1 MPKYGISLLLWTDKF
16 DKESVKFIHKAAEMG
31 FDGIEIPFFAIET
44 VDIQATKAALDEH
57 NMGCIGCAIT
67 SPGRDLISPDP
78 TERQTAK
85 DYLRACIDITAKLG
99 GDALIG
105 PVYSVVGKLVGRP
118 RTDEE
123 WDLCVKGLKE
133 IAEFAEQNK
142 VTVAIEPINRF
153 ETYFV
158 NTAADL
164 VSLVKDVDSS
174 YVKAMLDTFH
184 MNIEEKSYRGA
195 LECAGDLLYHVHC
208 CENDRG
214 TPGTGLVRWDEVFET
229 LAKINYNRWFV
240 IESFVPNIKAIAAA
254 AAIWRDIAPSAD
266 ALATEGL
273 AFLKKMGEK
282 YLKCEA

>member
-16 DKESVKFIHKAAEMG
+16 DKESVKFIQKAAEMG
-31 FDGIEIPFFAIET
+31 FDGIEIPFFAPET
-44 VDIQATKAALDEH
+44 VDIQATKEALEEH

-67 SPGRDLISPDP
+67 SPGRDLISFDP
-78 TERQTAK
+78 TERQTAR
-85 DYLRACIDITAKLG
+85 DYLRECIEITAKLG
-99 GDALIG
+99 GDTLIG
-105 PVYSVVGKLVGRP
+105 PVYSVIGKLVGRA

-123 WDLCVKGLKE
+123 WDFCVNGLKE
-133 IAEFAEQNK
+133 IAEFAEQHE
-142 VTVAIEPINRF
+142 VTLAMEPINRF

-158 NTAADL
+158 NTAADVVHL
-164 VSLVKDVDSS
+164 ANDVDSP
-174 YVKAMLDTFH
+174 YVKVMLDTFH

-195 LECAGDLLYHVHC
+195 LECAGDLLHHVHC

-229 LAKINYNRWFV
+229 LAKMNYNRWFV
-240 IESFVPNIKAIAAA
+240 IESFVPNIEAIAAA

-282 YLKCEA
+282 YLS

>member
-1 MPKYGISLLLWTDKF
+1 MPKYGVSLLLWTDKF
-16 DKESVKFIHKAAEMG
+16 DKEAVKFIHQAAEMG
-31 FDGIEIPFFAIET
+31 FDGVEIPFFELDTI
-44 VDIQATKAALDEH
+44 DIQATKAALDEN

-78 TERQTAK
+78 TERQTGK
-85 DYLRACIDITAKLG
+85 DYIRECIEITAKLG
-99 GDALIG
+99 GDTLIG
-105 PVYSVVGKLVGRP
+105 PMYSVVGKLVGRF

-133 IAEFAEQNK
+133 VAEFAEEHK
-142 VTVAIEPINRF
+142 VILVIEPINRF

-164 VSLVKDVDSS
+164 VSLVKDVDSP
-174 YVKAMLDTFH
+174 YVKGMLDTFH

-229 LAKINYNRWFV
+229 LAKINYNRWLV
-240 IESFVPNIKAIAAA
+240 IESFVPNIEALAVA
-254 AAIWRDIAPSAD
+254 AAIWRNIAPSAE

-273 AFLKKMGEK
+273 TFLKKMGEK
-282 YLKCEA
+282 YLS